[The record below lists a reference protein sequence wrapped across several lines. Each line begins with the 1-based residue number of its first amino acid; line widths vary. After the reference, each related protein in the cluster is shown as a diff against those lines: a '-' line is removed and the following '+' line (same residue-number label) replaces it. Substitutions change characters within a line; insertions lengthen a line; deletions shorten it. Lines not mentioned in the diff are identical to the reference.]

1 MNVSVVDP
9 KRAETQ
15 IAQRLSLRK
24 PQSES
29 LHRLTDIVDLI
40 APSKDTDVEAAREA
54 IRAAYCDLDDAYFE
68 DFERDFPSV
77 CFALATGVGKTRL
90 MGAFISYLFMIGK
103 SRNFFVLAPNLT
115 IYEKL
120 LADFQPSSPKY
131 VFKGVEAFAHQ
142 PPLIVN
148 AENYEEGRGVR
159 GADLL
164 GQEAAIINI
173 FNISKI
179 NSDTTS
185 SAKKGQLPR
194 IKRLQEYIGESY
206 FSYLA
211 GLEDLVLLMDEAH
224 RYRGSAGAKAIAE
237 LKPILGLEVTA
248 TPKSVGAKS
257 AAFKNV
263 VYRYDLPEA
272 MKDGYIKEPAVGTR
286 ANFDPKSVDEDAL
299 ERIKLEDGIHYH
311 EHVKV
316 QLATYAKQNEKPL
329 VHPFMLVVTQDTE
342 HARRVREFIESDG
355 FFEGRYKGRVAEIH
369 SKLTGEESDENAQRL
384 LNIEKSGDTD
394 IVIHVNKLKEGWD
407 VSNLFTIVPL
417 RASASDILTEQT
429 LGRGLRLPY
438 GKRTGIDAV
447 DTLTVIAHDRFNDLI
462 EKAKDAD
469 GVIHS
474 LKQVRIGEGCE
485 ISASKPVL
493 VEAPSVIEQMLKQ
506 VVRPPGDDV
515 ATEFAPEAK
524 PHGVSEPPA
533 PAFTFQKEEELAL
546 AQTVLTDVLPT
557 IKTQVAT
564 IKDLNDEKVVKRIVA
579 DAMAIQRGKSGLFSD
594 LTAERAEAVV
604 KEFCAAFVAKTI
616 AIPSLTVTPQDQV
629 SFGFQPFTLDVG
641 SWNYQPLS
649 RELLV
654 QVLRTEKQ
662 TVISSE
668 EGGSTRARLEDYVV
682 AKLIDFD
689 EIDYDAHA
697 ALLYDLA
704 GQVVA
709 HLRSYLSSEEDVRNV
724 LQGRGKALADAVFA
738 QMRQHMW
745 RTTTTYRVTLNA
757 AFGELKPQAFDGAG
771 KDAVR
776 DFKNAPERLN
786 EIKRFIFTGFGP
798 RACYAQAKF
807 DSDTERKMAVLLE
820 RDPTVELWMKPGPKQ
835 FKIFDRDGNSYQPDF
850 VAETIDEMLI
860 IETKRRSDMNDY
872 DVRRKADAASLWCLI
887 ATEHHAKKHGGKPW
901 RYVLIPDD
909 QVQNN
914 STIGGLLSEF
924 SVRPSLDVLS
934 AFDLTLPDKELA
946 SERVSLNGSPTSVRE
961 AIKLLGEVFG
971 SLFAPAL
978 RPRQMCLSHA

>member
-1 MNVSVVDP
+1 VSVSAVDP

-15 IAQRLSLRK
+15 INQRLSLRK
-24 PQSES
+24 PQTES
-29 LHRLTDIVDLI
+29 LRRLADIVDLI
-40 APSKDTDVEAAREA
+40 APSKETDIEAARAA
-54 IRAAYCDLDDAYFE
+54 IRAAYGDLDDAYFE

-77 CFALATGVGKTRL
+77 CFALATGVGKTRM
-90 MGAFISYLFMIGK
+90 MGAFVSYLFMTGK

-159 GADLL
+159 GTDLL

-179 NSDTTS
+179 NSDTTAS
-185 SAKKGQLPR
+185 QRKGQLPR

-211 GLEDLVLLMDEAH
+211 GLDDLVLLMDEAH

-248 TPKSVGAKS
+248 TPTSVGAKS

-263 VYRYDLPEA
+263 VYRYDLPAA
-272 MKDGYIKEPAVGTR
+272 MADGYVKEPAVGTR
-286 ANFDPKSVDEDAL
+286 ANFDPKSVDEDTL

-329 VHPFMLVVTQDTE
+329 VHPFMLVVTQDTD
-342 HARRVREFIESDG
+342 HARRVREFLESET

-438 GKRTGIDAV
+438 GKRTGVDAV

-474 LKQVRIGEGCE
+474 LKQVKIGEGGDV
-485 ISASKPVL
+485 STAKPVM

-506 VVRPPGDDV
+506 VVRPPEDDV
-515 ATEFAPEAK
+515 AAEFAPDPKAS
-524 PHGVSEPPA
+524 GMSDRPA

-546 AQTVLTDVLPT
+546 AQTVLTDVLPR

-564 IKDLNDEKVVKRIVA
+564 MRDLNDDKVVKRIVA
-579 DAMAIQRGKSGLFSD
+579 DAMAIQRGKQDLFSE
-594 LTAERAEAVV
+594 LTEERAEAVV

-662 TVISSE
+662 TVISGE
-668 EGGSTRARLEDYVV
+668 EGGDTPARLEDYLVV
-682 AKLIDFD
+682 KLIDFD

-697 ALLYDLA
+697 ELLYDLA

-709 HLRSYLSSEEDVRNV
+709 HLRGYLKDDEEARAT
-724 LQGRGKALADAVFA
+724 LQGWSRDMAKAVFA
-738 QMRQHMW
+738 QMRQNMW

-757 AFGELKPQAFDGAG
+757 AFSELKPQAFDGSG

-776 DFKNAPERLN
+776 DFRSPPERLT

-820 RDPTVELWMKPGPKQ
+820 RDPTVELWMKPGPNQ
-835 FKIFDRDGNSYQPDF
+835 FKIFDSEGSAYRPDF
-850 VAETIDEMLI
+850 VIETQTERLI
-860 IETKRRSDMNDY
+860 IETKRRSDMEDVE
-872 DVRRKADAASLWCLI
+872 VRRKADAASLWCFI
-887 ATEHHAKKHGGKPW
+887 ATEHHAKKHGDKPW
-901 RYVLIPDD
+901 RYALVPDD
-909 QVQNN
+909 TVLPNA
-914 STIGGLLSEF
+914 TLDGLLSQF
-924 SVRPSLDVLS
+924 VRAPD
-934 AFDLTLPDKELA
+934 ADLRGRYEL
-946 SERVSLNGSPTSVRE
+946 RDE
-961 AIKLLGEVFG
+961 A
-971 SLFAPAL
+971 
-978 RPRQMCLSHA
+978 

>member
-1 MNVSVVDP
+1 MARSSWT
-9 KRAETQ
+9 KG
-15 IAQRLSLRK
+15 K
-24 PQSES
+24 P
-29 LHRLTDIVDLI
+29 LADIVDLI
-40 APSKDTDVEAAREA
+40 APSKDTDIDAARDT
-54 IRAAYCDLDDAYFE
+54 IRAVYGDLDDAYFE

-90 MGAFISYLFMIGK
+90 MGAFVSYLFMIGK

-159 GADLL
+159 GTDLL

-179 NSDTTS
+179 NSDTTA
-185 SAKKGQLPR
+185 SARKGQLPR

-211 GLEDLVLLMDEAH
+211 GLDDLVLLMDEAH

-286 ANFDPKSVDEDAL
+286 ANFDPKSVDEDTL
-299 ERIKLEDGIHYH
+299 EHIKLEDGIHYH

-329 VHPFMLVVTQDTE
+329 VHPFMLVVTQDTD
-342 HARRVREFIESDG
+342 HARRVREYVESDS

-394 IVIHVNKLKEGWD
+394 IVVHVNKLKEGWD

-438 GKRTGIDAV
+438 GKRTGVDAV

-474 LKQVRIGEGCE
+474 LKQVKIGEGGDV
-485 ISASKPVL
+485 STAKPVM

-506 VVRPPGDDV
+506 VVRPPEDDV
-515 ATEFAPEAK
+515 AAEFAPDPKAT
-524 PHGVSEPPA
+524 GMSDNPA

-546 AQTVLTDVLPT
+546 AQTVLTDVLPR

-564 IKDLNDEKVVKRIVA
+564 MRDLNDDKVVKRIVA
-579 DAMAIQRGKSGLFSD
+579 DAMAIQRGKQGLFSE
-594 LTAERAEAVV
+594 LTVERAEAVV

-662 TVISSE
+662 TVISGE
-668 EGGSTRARLEDYVV
+668 EGGDTPARLEDYLVV
-682 AKLIDFD
+682 KLIDFD

-697 ALLYDLA
+697 ELLYDLA

-709 HLRSYLSSEEDVRNV
+709 HLRGYLKDDEEVRAT
-724 LQGRGKALADAVFA
+724 LQGWSRDMAKAVFA
-738 QMRQHMW
+738 QMRQNMW

-757 AFGELKPQAFDGAG
+757 AFSELKPQAFDGSG

-776 DFKNAPERLN
+776 DFRSPPERLN

-820 RDPTVELWMKPGPKQ
+820 RDPTVDLWMKPGPNQ
-835 FKIFDRDGNSYQPDF
+835 FKIFDSEGSAYRPDF
-850 VAETIDEMLI
+850 VVETKTERLI
-860 IETKRRSDMNDY
+860 IETKRRSDMD
-872 DVRRKADAASLWCLI
+872 DLEVRRKADAASLWCFI
-887 ATEHHAKKHGGKPW
+887 ATEHHAKKNGDKPW
-901 RYVLIPDD
+901 RYALVPDD
-909 QVQNN
+909 AVQPNA
-914 STIGGLLSEF
+914 TLDGLLSQF
-924 SVRPSLDVLS
+924 VRAPD
-934 AFDLTLPDKELA
+934 ADLRGRYEL
-946 SERVSLNGSPTSVRE
+946 RDE
-961 AIKLLGEVFG
+961 A
-971 SLFAPAL
+971 
-978 RPRQMCLSHA
+978 